1 MAAYLRGV
9 RVVDRDQGAVGR
21 VQAAGGGRG
30 SPTRK
35 GGVSEE
41 TGTVLA
47 VGSRVQKERAVRVC
61 GQR

>member
-1 MAAYLRGV
+1 MIRV
-9 RVVDRDQGAVGR
+9 RWVESRLQ
-21 VQAAGGGRG
+21 GGGRG